1 MAPPPP
7 LLEDRAS
14 PGAVF
19 LPLQSESPSMSVC
32 ILSTDAVRRA
42 LSVRDLTDPSS
53 GPHAMQRLVDDVLA
67 ALREAWRCDVRL
79 HRQSPIVSVSDN
91 YDRLRYPPD
100 GVARDARY
108 TRYVC
113 DTALLRTQTSAMI
126 PPLLRQLA
134 ATPQSPEDV
143 LLACPGLV
151 YRRDC
156 IDRLHTGEPHQMDLW
171 RVRRG
176 APLGVEDLR
185 LMVETVVRALLP
197 GRESR
202 VTPARHPY
210 TTDGLQIDVRQGG
223 EWVEIGEC
231 GLAHPELLA
240 ESGLDTARVSGLAM
254 GLGMDRIL
262 MLRKGLDDIRLL
274 RAEDPRICSQM
285 LDLEPYREVSS
296 MPAVRRDLSLVLED
310 DATSEE
316 LGDVVRAALGSRA
329 EVVES
334 VEVLSETPYEA
345 LPPAAVQRLGISPGQ
360 KNVLLRV
367 VLRALDRS
375 LTHAECNELRDR
387 IYAALHRG
395 SAWQWASASA
405 AHP

>member
-1 MAPPPP
+1 
-7 LLEDRAS
+7 
-14 PGAVF
+14 
-19 LPLQSESPSMSVC
+19 
-32 ILSTDAVRRA
+32 
-42 LSVRDLTDPSS
+42 
-53 GPHAMQRLVDDVLA
+53 MQRLIDDVLS
-67 ALREAWRCDVRL
+67 ALRLAWRCDVRL
-79 HRQSPIVSVSDN
+79 HRQSPIVSVADN
-91 YDRLRYPPD
+91 YDRLRYPPE
-100 GVARDARY
+100 GAARDARY

-134 ATPQSPEDV
+134 AASQPPADV

-171 RVRRG
+171 RVRTG
-176 APLGVEDLR
+176 VPLGVEDLR
-185 LMVETVVRALLP
+185 HMVDTVVRALLP
-197 GRESR
+197 GREVR
-202 VTPARHPY
+202 VTPAQHPY
-210 TTDGLQIDVRQGG
+210 TLDGLQIDVRHGA

-231 GLAHPELLA
+231 GLANPALLA
-240 ESGLDTARVSGLAM
+240 ESGLDTARTSGLAM

-274 RAEDPRICSQM
+274 RSEQPRIASQM

-296 MPAVRRDLSLVLED
+296 MPEVRRDLSLVLD
-310 DATSEE
+310 GDATSEE
-316 LGDVVRAALGSRA
+316 LGDVVRAALGPRA
-329 EVVES
+329 EVVET
-334 VEVLSETPYEA
+334 VEVLSETPCEA
-345 LPPAAVQRLGISPGQ
+345 LPPAAVKRLGISPGQ

-375 LTHAECNELRDR
+375 LTHAECNELRDI

-395 SAWQWASASA
+395 TAWQWAAA
-405 AHP
+405 APAHP

>member
-1 MAPPPP
+1 MAPPAPP
-7 LLEDRAS
+7 LEDPAS

-19 LPLQSESPSMSVC
+19 LPLQSENPSMSVR
-32 ILSTDAVRRA
+32 ILSTDAVRYA
-42 LSVRDLTDPSS
+42 LSIRDLTDPSS

-79 HRQSPIVSVSDN
+79 QRRSPIVSVSDN

-100 GVARDARY
+100 GAARDERY

-134 ATPQSPEDV
+134 NTPPSPEDV

-151 YRRDC
+151 YRRDS

-176 APLGVEDLR
+176 APLGVEALR
-185 LMVETVVRALLP
+185 HMVETVVRALLP
-197 GRESR
+197 GREWR

-210 TTDGLQIDVRQGG
+210 TTEGLQIDVHQGG

-240 ESGLDTARVSGLAM
+240 ESGLDTARTSGLAM
-254 GLGMDRIL
+254 GLGMDRLL

-274 RAEDPRICSQM
+274 RAEDPRIHSQM
-285 LDLEPYREVSS
+285 LDLEPYHEVSC
-296 MPAVRRDLSLVLED
+296 MPAVRRDLSLVLEG

-316 LGDVVRAALGSRA
+316 LGDMVRAALGPQA
-329 EVVES
+329 EVVEA

-345 LPPAAVQRLGISPGQ
+345 LPPAAVERLGISPGQ

-405 AHP
+405 PHP

>member
-1 MAPPPP
+1 
-7 LLEDRAS
+7 
-14 PGAVF
+14 
-19 LPLQSESPSMSVC
+19 MSVC
-32 ILSTDAVRRA
+32 LLSAEAVRRA
-42 LSVRDLTDPSS
+42 LSLRDLTDPAA
-53 GPHAMQRLVDDVLA
+53 GPHAMQRLIEDVLT

-79 HRQSPIVSVSDN
+79 HRQSPIVSVADN
-91 YDRLRYPPD
+91 YDRLRYPPE
-100 GVARDARY
+100 GAARDARY

-134 ATPQSPEDV
+134 TASPSPEDV

-171 RVRRG
+171 RIRWG
-176 APLGVEDLR
+176 APLGLDDLR
-185 LMVETVVRALLP
+185 HMVETVVRALLP
-197 GRESR
+197 GHELRT
-202 VTPARHPY
+202 TPARHPY
-210 TTDGLQIDVRQGG
+210 TTDGLQLDVRHGS

-231 GLAHPELLA
+231 GLAHPALLA
-240 ESGLDTARVSGLAM
+240 DSGLDIARTTGLAM

-274 RAEDPRICSQM
+274 RAEDPRIASQL

-296 MPAVRRDLSLVLED
+296 LPAVRRDLSLVLEG

-316 LGDVVRAALGSRA
+316 LGDAVRDALGARA
-329 EVVES
+329 SVVES
-334 VEVLSETPYEA
+334 VEVLSETPCEA
-345 LPPAAVQRLGISPGQ
+345 LPPAAVHRLGISPGQ

-367 VLRALDRS
+367 VLRALERT
-375 LTHAECNELRDR
+375 LTHAECNELRDS

-395 SAWQWASASA
+395 TAWQWAAAASA
-405 AHP
+405 PP